1 MARDFAIICQL
12 GRVEKQPSQAN
23 LTLGGF
29 QRVEKRYHFGMRILS
44 TLFVLL
50 ALPAFAEE
58 VELELVLLAD
68 ASGSITEAEIEFQR
82 QGYAGAIT
90 DPRVLSAI
98 QNSAYGA
105 IAVTYVEWAANTAVV
120 VDWTRI
126 DGLESARAFADALIG
141 PPRQAYGR
149 NAIGAALLDGKRLI
163 ERNDFEGWRKVIDF
177 SGDSPNSY
185 SGPSI
190 SSARDEVVSAG
201 ITINGL
207 PILCRLCDTP
217 ARFPN
222 LAEIYEERIIGGIGA
237 FVVTATS
244 EDDLAEAI
252 RRKLILEISG
262 LEPSEKVA
270 SR

>member
-1 MARDFAIICQL
+1 MPRIQVLA
-12 GRVEKQPSQAN
+12 SQY
-23 LTLGGF
+23 LRSF
-29 QRVEKRYHFGMRILS
+29 QGAQSRYLSRMRFTSFLLL
-44 TLFVLL
+44 LF
-50 ALPAFAEE
+50 ALPAFAED

-82 QGYAGAIT
+82 QGYADAIT

-98 QNSAYGA
+98 RNSAYGA

-120 VDWTRI
+120 VDWTKI
-126 DGLESARAFADALIG
+126 DGPESAEAFAEALIV
-141 PPRQAYGR
+141 PDRQAFGR

-163 ERNDFEGWRKVIDF
+163 ERNEFEGWRKVIDF

-185 SGPSI
+185 SGPPI
-190 SSARDEVVSAG
+190 SEARDEVVAAG

-207 PILCRLCDTP
+207 PILCRFCDTP

-222 LAEIYEERIIGGIGA
+222 LAAIYEERIIGGIGA
-237 FVVTATS
+237 FVVTATD
-244 EDDLAEAI
+244 ENDLAEAI

-262 LEPSEKVA
+262 LQPVEQVA
-270 SR
+270 AQ